1 MTDEVSEIPSGSGSK
16 ETETVQQDETNAD
29 SKPQQRPR
37 TRRGGLKKN
46 RKKFILPYTEG
57 QWNPVPGGRTESEP
71 AYSQYILK
79 NHPWWREEENS
90 PEVMEKKP
98 RKRSNKRKK
107 KKSSKTGAPGAL
119 HVEKSKMLNVAKK
132 FHIPSLYSL
141 SMGNKVSQ
149 CNGRW
154 PEPSHKFPENHDSPT
169 IPKQIPQQIQ
179 ELNNTASLHKVPPK
193 SQGTKMTDQGNGS
206 WAEGFTDETS
216 LSFWPYRTKL
226 QLKGK
231 NPEPSAGPSW
241 ITAQDTSSARTSN
254 VPSISHGYAG
264 FDDSSAAQCTTSAP
278 INAQMLAVP
287 SWPAPQVVANSAM
300 TSNMPATSNA
310 YADFGNASVDVNV
323 QTPGYD
329 PNGMPAPYSG
339 PQYPQLS
346 TENYA
351 QYYETYQQQMWIA
364 QYGEQFNQGGT

>member
-57 QWNPVPGGRTESEP
+57 QWNPVTGGRTESGP

-98 RKRSNKRKK
+98 RQR
-107 KKSSKTGAPGAL
+107 
-119 HVEKSKMLNVAKK
+119 LNVAKK

-149 CNGRW
+149 CN
-154 PEPSHKFPENHDSPT
+154 
-169 IPKQIPQQIQ
+169 

-193 SQGTKMTDQGNGS
+193 SQGTKVTDQDNSS

-226 QLKGK
+226 PLKGK

-254 VPSISHGYAG
+254 VPIISHGYAG

-278 INAQMLAVP
+278 INAQMFAVP
-287 SWPAPQVVANSAM
+287 AWPTPQVVANSAM
-300 TSNMPATSNA
+300 TSNMPATSHA

-351 QYYETYQQQMWIA
+351 QYYETYQQQMWMA